1 VHIAELMGLQKK
13 WQEVVNATSMALKLD
28 PVGTPQ
34 LWYFDAVGNYNLGKT
49 DVAEASARKSL
60 AMDPQHVAPNT
71 EQLLA
76 VMLANKGEYAEA
88 LAHLKN
94 SLTYMKPGPNTEL
107 IKQQIAQLEK
117 LVPAGTK

>member
-1 VHIAELMGLQKK
+1 
-13 WQEVVNATSMALKLD
+13 VVNATSTALKLD

-60 AMDPQHVAPNT
+60 AMAPQHLAPNT

-76 VMLANKGEYAEA
+76 VILANTGEYAEA

-94 SLTYMKPGPNTEL
+94 SLTYMKPGPNTEI

-117 LVPAGTK
+117 MVPAETK